1 MSLGTFGSLAEKDAD
16 GVSHIEL
23 GINGSDGG
31 VQEVIR
37 WYLQCVCEPNY

>member
-1 MSLGTFGSLAEKDAD
+1 MWGARGGREMSLGTFGSLAEKDVD

-31 VQEVIR
+31 VQK
-37 WYLQCVCEPNY
+37 